1 MLVSG
6 ISEKDLSKSW
16 IMNLKITEEKRDKNL
31 LIVRYNHAAALLD
44 VSPYEKYFY
53 IS

>member
-1 MLVSG
+1 MDHEL
-6 ISEKDLSKSW
+6 
-16 IMNLKITEEKRDKNL
+16 NEEKRDKNL

-44 VSPYEKYFY
+44 VSPDEKYFY